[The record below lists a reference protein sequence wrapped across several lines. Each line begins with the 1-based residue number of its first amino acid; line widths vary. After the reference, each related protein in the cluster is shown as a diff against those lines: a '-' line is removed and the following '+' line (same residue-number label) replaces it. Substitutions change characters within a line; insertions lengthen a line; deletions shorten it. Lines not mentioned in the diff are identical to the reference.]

1 VSYVDNMSRVRSFA
15 RLHANLLGVGLLCV
29 AMWGCSEPEA
39 IQPGGDLADTKEPFS
54 DADPPE
60 DITWEDSPGLDVREA
75 ETATDTHH
83 ETADEDTFSD
93 GGTPDG
99 MGEVTADLPN
109 VEDTES
115 EIDEDASLDDIS
127 DITDAI
133 GPLDGAAPDTFQ
145 DLSEPV
151 DDAGPEPMEP
161 WAVVSSDNPPPDLEV
176 SVLAN
181 GSFSAV
187 YPLPEGFWFEGA
199 EGSQYGDALN
209 GSLVSVPGIEGDV
222 KKVEVLGNQVVLA
235 LTDAGLYAFNG
246 ALAVPSPLNEAV
258 VDPPVLDLV
267 EASEKDALKTWMV
280 TATTLY
286 LWNAGQL
293 SATSIPNV
301 DFTGAHMAYG
311 AHFQGQSA
319 CWIATQSDQLF
330 AAREVDGGIEL
341 WEVLT
346 NAPIDELGAD
356 LAGNLWVRQQGDLFK
371 RSPDAQWDWY
381 TFDEPLLELAAHR
394 ASWMAWF
401 RLDGHIWGHVD
412 GEYWLLNTPGIPS
425 DMHGGSKETLSAVE
439 GQSAVQYQVT
449 SLPAAPAPTT
459 TWSSDVQELSE
470 AKCGLCHGV
479 GQFAHEMAS
488 VDQWIDEFPAILTM
502 VQTGQ
507 MPLAPL
513 SPLTPVEVQTLLD
526 WESGGF
532 QL

>member
-29 AMWGCSEPEA
+29 AMGGCSEPDVF
-39 IQPGGDLADTKEPFS
+39 QPDVDPADSNEPFK
-54 DADPPE
+54 DAEPLE
-60 DITWEDSPGLDVREA
+60 DITLEDSPGLDVEEA
-75 ETATDTHH
+75 ETGTDVPND
-83 ETADEDTFSD
+83 AASEDAGSD
-93 GGTPDG
+93 GGVLDG
-99 MGEVTADLPN
+99 FVEVTGDLPSA
-109 VEDTES
+109 DGIES
-115 EIDEDASLDDIS
+115 EIDEDAMSDVIS
-127 DITDAI
+127 DITDVI
-133 GPLDGAAPDTFQ
+133 GPMDGMASDTFQ
-145 DLSEPV
+145 DLNEPMA
-151 DDAGPEPMEP
+151 DAGPEPMEP
-161 WAVVSSDNPPPDLEV
+161 WAVVSSDNPPPEFEA

-187 YPLPEGFWFEGA
+187 YPLPEGFWFEGV
-199 EGSQYGDALN
+199 EGSQFLDALN
-209 GSLVSVPGIEGDV
+209 GSLVSISGIEGGV

-258 VDPPVLDLV
+258 VDPPVLGLV
-267 EASEKDALKTWMV
+267 DASEKDAMMTWMV

-286 LWNAGQL
+286 LWSAGEL

-301 DFTGAHMAYG
+301 DFTGARLVYG
-311 AHFQGQSA
+311 AHFQGQPA

-330 AAREVDGGIEL
+330 AAREVDGAIEL

-381 TFDEPLLELAAHR
+381 TFAEPLLELAAHR
-394 ASWMAWF
+394 SSWMAWF
-401 RLDGHIWGHVD
+401 RLNDQIWGHVD
-412 GEYWLLNTPGIPS
+412 GQFWPLNTPGIPS
-425 DMHGGSKETLSAVE
+425 YMHGGSKETLSAVE
-439 GQSAVQYQVT
+439 GQSVVQYQVT

-479 GQFAHEMAS
+479 GEFAHEMAS
-488 VDQWIDEFPAILTM
+488 VDEWIDEFPAILTM
-502 VQTGQ
+502 VETGQ

-532 QL
+532 QP